1 LTSGHLCSYE
11 ETEKACDII
20 ENLFGQDFFKKGV
33 EIIKDSDP
41 SGSGMGRQYS
51 KNSASRLLLAWY
63 KAREEL
69 TYSSIQ
75 GFFRP
80 GIYSAVIGSL
90 GKDLFNLRGIPGIE
104 TTAAGLLDDCSFER
118 TVFILSVASGFKHIS
133 DQVFFSHDL
142 TGHFATG
149 GDYTIHCISPYT
161 SGPLKENFSPQ
172 DVYREIIESVAN
184 GNNYDGKKILYYNI
198 TDPGCS
204 LQSVGGIIHNH
215 PTLIL
220 IKHDIMAIIL
230 CKIEFSL
237 TTGGICRKISAYP
250 IINNETSGNESAEG
264 LNIYV
269 P

>member
-1 LTSGHLCSYE
+1 MTSGHLYSYE

-20 ENLFGQDFFKKGV
+20 EELFGRDFFKKGV

-41 SGSGMGRQYS
+41 SGLGMGRQYS

-80 GIYSAVIGSL
+80 GIYSAVIGAL
-90 GKDLFNLRGIPGIE
+90 GKDILNLGGIPGVE
-104 TTAAGLLDDCSFER
+104 TTAAGLLDDSNFDR
-118 TVFILSVASGFKHIS
+118 TVFILSVASGFRNFS
-133 DQVFFSHDL
+133 DQVFFPHDL
-142 TGHFATG
+142 TGHFTTG
-149 GDYTIHCISPYT
+149 EGYAIHCISPDNLR
-161 SGPLKENFSPQ
+161 PLRDNLPPH
-172 DVYREIIESVAN
+172 DVYRQIVESILN
-184 GNNYDGKKILYYNI
+184 GNNSGGKKILYYNI

-204 LQSVGGIIHNH
+204 LESTGKLIDNH
-215 PTLIL
+215 PTLLTEQEVI
-220 IKHDIMAIIL
+220 AIVL
-230 CKIEFSL
+230 CKIEFTLS
-237 TTGGICRKISAYP
+237 TGGVYRKISAYP
-250 IINNETSGNESAEG
+250 VIKEKTSGSISAEG

>member
-1 LTSGHLCSYE
+1 MTSGHLYSYE
-11 ETEKACDII
+11 ETEKACEII

-80 GIYSAVIGSL
+80 GIYSAVIGAL

-104 TTAAGLLDDCSFER
+104 TTAAGLLDDCNFER
-118 TVFILSVASGFKHIS
+118 TVFILSVASGFRYIS
-133 DQVFFSHDL
+133 DQVFFTHNL
-142 TGHFATG
+142 TDHFTTG
-149 GDYTIHCISPYT
+149 EGYAIHCISPDT
-161 SGPLKENFSPQ
+161 PGPLRENLPPH
-172 DVYREIIESVAN
+172 DVYRQIMESIIK
-184 GNNYDGKKILYYNI
+184 GNNYGGKKILYYNI
-198 TDPGCS
+198 IDPGCS
-204 LQSVGGIIHNH
+204 LESISRLIDNH
-215 PTLIL
+215 PTLLL
-220 IKHDIMAIIL
+220 IEQEIMAIVL
-230 CKIEFSL
+230 CKIEFAL
-237 TTGGICRKISAYP
+237 TTGGVYRKISAYP
-250 IINNETSGNESAEG
+250 VINKETSGRESAEG